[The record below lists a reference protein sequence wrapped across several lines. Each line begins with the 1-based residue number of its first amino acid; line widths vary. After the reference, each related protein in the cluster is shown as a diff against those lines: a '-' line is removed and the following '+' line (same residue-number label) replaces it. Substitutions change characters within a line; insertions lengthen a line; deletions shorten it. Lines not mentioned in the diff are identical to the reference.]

1 MSKGKLY
8 MIPCPIGDGAPD
20 EVLSA
25 QVIAQIHALDY
36 FLVENLKSGRRFVSG
51 TKPPV
56 PVREQTFEEFNKRT
70 DPAEISRLL
79 NPLKEGR
86 SIGVISEAGCPGVA
100 DPGALLVEWAHQK
113 GFEVVPLIGPSSFLL
128 ALMASGLNGQSF
140 AFHGYLPKDANEL
153 KKQIQFLEGISAKQ
167 NQTQLFMDTPY
178 RTDAMVKVLIEN
190 CKPTTILCVAANL
203 NTSKQKIISQSIGK
217 WQKSRASFGKVPAVF
232 LIQA

>member
-36 FLVENLKSGRRFVSG
+36 FLVENLKTGRRFVSA

-70 DPAEISRLL
+70 DPAEISKLL
-79 NPLKEGR
+79 QPLKEGR
-86 SIGVISEAGCPGVA
+86 NVGVISEAGCPGVA
-100 DPGALLVEWAHQK
+100 DPGALLVGWAHLK
-113 GFEVVPLIGPSSFLL
+113 GFEVIPLIGPSSFLL
-128 ALMASGLNGQSF
+128 AIMASGLNGQSF

-178 RTDAMVKVLIEN
+178 RTDALLKMLIEN
-190 CKPTTILCVAANL
+190 CKPTTMLCVAANL
-203 NTSKQKIISQSIGK
+203 NTAKQKVVSKTVAK
-217 WQKSRASFGKVPAVF
+217 WQKNRASFGKAPAVF